1 MSDPGPLPDATR
13 QQPQGLRIAIVGAG
27 PAGIRAAETLVRHG
41 LRPTVIDEAPRSGGQ
56 IYRRPPA
63 DVGFTRSA
71 VSLYGFEA
79 RKAQSLH
86 RAFDALQDRLDYR
99 PGTLVWDIAEGHL
112 HGHRYE
118 TGTGFR
124 LAYDA
129 LLLATGAMDRVIPI
143 PGWTLPGV
151 FTLGGA
157 QIALKYQGCAIGRR
171 TILLGSGPLLYLV
184 AHQYAKAGAAV
195 AGVLDTAPAS
205 AKRRALPTLLA
216 SPAQLAKG
224 LLYRAA
230 LAARGVAIHE
240 GVRPLRIEETRQQ
253 LALHF
258 RDAAGRARWLDGD
271 AVALGWGLRS
281 ETQLADLA
289 GCRFGF
295 DRLDRQWL
303 PETDSEGRSS
313 VPGLYLAGDGAGIAG
328 ADAAE
333 RRGELAALALL
344 ADRGFGV
351 PPARMAA
358 LRANLEEIRRFRK
371 RLEAAFPFPDELA
384 AAVADDTL
392 LCRCEAITAGVLR
405 ASIGGLAA
413 GELNRA
419 KAWSRVGMGRCQG
432 RVCGSAAA
440 EVLAAALGL
449 PVEAVGRLRGQP
461 PVKPIPVS
469 ALRTE
474 ETA

>member
-1 MSDPGPLPDATR
+1 MSAPPPDAGR
-13 QQPQGLRIAIVGAG
+13 QPPQGLRVVIVGAG

-56 IYRRPPA
+56 IHRRPPA
-63 DVGFTRSA
+63 EAGFGRSA
-71 VSLYGFEA
+71 ASLYGFEA
-79 RKAQSLH
+79 GKAQALH
-86 RAFDALQDRLDYR
+86 RTFDALQDRLDFC
-99 PGTLVWDIAEGHL
+99 PGTLVWDIADGRI

-118 TGTGFR
+118 TGTGFS

-129 LLLATGAMDRVIPI
+129 LILATGAMDRVIPI

-157 QIALKYQGCAIGRR
+157 QIALKYQGCAVGRR
-171 TILLGSGPLLYLV
+171 TILLGSGPLLYPV
-184 AHQYAKAGAAV
+184 ACQYAKAGATV
-195 AGVLDTAPAS
+195 AGILDSAPAS
-205 AKRRALPTLLA
+205 AKRRAMPKLLA

-224 LLYRAA
+224 LWYRAA

-240 GVRPLRIEETRQQ
+240 GVTPLRIEERRQH

-258 RDAAGRARWLDGD
+258 RDGAGRERRLEGD
-271 AVALGWGLRS
+271 AVAMGWGLRS

-303 PETDSEGRSS
+303 PETDSDGRSS

-344 ADRGFGV
+344 ADRGFGNETV
-351 PPARMAA
+351 RMAV
-358 LRANLEEIRRFRK
+358 LRRELARIWRFRK
-371 RLEAAFPFPDELA
+371 GLESAFPFPDELA

-392 LCRCEAITAGVLR
+392 LCRCEAVTAGTLR

-432 RVCGSAAA
+432 RVCGAAAA

-449 PVEAVGRLRGQP
+449 PVEAVGRLRSQP

-469 ALRTE
+469 ALRAG